1 MKLNLKKPLVIF
13 DLETTGLDLVKDR
26 IIQSTEK
33 DLRYYLI
40 QYVREHKKLH
50 PQNFHLWRYVPDEWA
65 VPAINRDRL
74 LLFPDEK

>member
-1 MKLNLKKPLVIF
+1 MTKGAGIPHDQL
-13 DLETTGLDLVKDR
+13 KDR